1 MQSSVHW
8 LESACLGCKLTL
20 KCFLGLQS
28 GLYAQQSWTKGARA
42 ACSQNSWLQRPT
54 SMDDPDLSSMSAV
67 WLYTGHSGQR
77 ALPEPCK
84 TSSSRPL
91 DSAAVEYIW
100 SEIVRLHAVLKVTC
114 DCVCKRKLS
123 AANAAGCQQFFQ
135 SILYSQANTC

>member
-1 MQSSVHW
+1 MHSRAGQRVP
-8 LESACLGCKLTL
+8 
-20 KCFLGLQS
+20 
-28 GLYAQQSWTKGARA
+28 RA
-42 ACSQNSWLQRPT
+42 AYSQNSWLQRPT
-54 SMDDPDLSSMSAV
+54 SVDDPDLSSMSAV
-67 WLYTGHSGQR
+67 RLYTGHSGQR

-123 AANAAGCQQFFQ
+123 AVNAACCQQFSNPFC
-135 SILYSQANTC
+135 ILKPIHADILPGVCGRMLMNGPLMLAACQLSLITP